1 MTTKPKKTAS
11 GARKLQVKK
20 ETIRDLKMGGSAAK
34 EVRGGAKLISIGP
47 GCGVGEG
54 ADCGRSR

>member
-1 MTTKPKKTAS
+1 MTAKPKKTAS

-20 ETIRDLKMGGSAAK
+20 ETIRDLKMGGSV
-34 EVRGGAKLISIGP
+34 VRGGAKIISIGP
-47 GCGVGEG
+47 GRGVGEG